1 MKNGATEKDV
11 NPMDPVDSLGD
22 ETPAATS
29 ADDLDA
35 AVDKPRLSG
44 PGARAARTNHEP
56 RMDRAT
62 LGRERR

>member
-11 NPMDPVDSLGD
+11 NPMDPVDDLGD
-22 ETPAATS
+22 QAPAAVS
-29 ADDLDA
+29 AADLDA
-35 AVDKPRLSG
+35 ELEKPRLAG
-44 PGARAARTNHEP
+44 PGARAARTSREP

>member
-11 NPMDPVDSLGD
+11 NPMDAVDSLDG
-22 ETPAATS
+22 EAPAATS
-29 ADDLDA
+29 AADLDA
-35 AVDKPRLSG
+35 AAAKPRLAG
-44 PGARAARTNHEP
+44 PGARAARTSNEP

>member
-35 AVDKPRLSG
+35 AVAKPRLAG
-44 PGARAARTNHEP
+44 PGARAARISHEP